1 MSQSA
6 LPWMHWSMLQTPA
19 LHAGTPLKTPHVL
32 PAHPALTQAAVPL
45 AMLHVP
51 PHVPQLRR
59 SLRRSV
65 SQPFSARLSQ
75 SPNPTLHANVH
86 APSLHAP
93 PALRAPVQERLQPP
107 QLRGLSAVPTSQ
119 PLPTFRSQSAK
130 PGSHV
135 PMLHLPR
142 RQPAVPWS
150 GAPHALPQPPQFF
163 GSLKASKQPPLQHV
177 CVVPEGLFGQSES
190 LKHIVVQMY
199 SLPES
204 TQRLPRTQLSFC
216 GRHTTHLPLVRSQRG
231 VLPLHMLSLMHAQ
244 GPSQPT

>member
-32 PAHPALTQAAVPL
+32 PQAPQFLMSASTADSHPLEAMASQSAKPLSQVMLHEPALQFATECGPSGQARAQLPHALGLLARFASHPFFPSPSQSPKPGLHVSTAHPALTQAAVPL

-86 APSLHAP
+86 
-93 PALRAPVQERLQPP
+93 
-107 QLRGLSAVPTSQ
+107 
-119 PLPTFRSQSAK
+119 
-130 PGSHV
+130 
-135 PMLHLPR
+135 
-142 RQPAVPWS
+142 
-150 GAPHALPQPPQFF
+150 
-163 GSLKASKQPPLQHV
+163 
-177 CVVPEGLFGQSES
+177 
-190 LKHIVVQMY
+190 
-199 SLPES
+199 
-204 TQRLPRTQLSFC
+204 
-216 GRHTTHLPLVRSQRG
+216 
-231 VLPLHMLSLMHAQ
+231 
-244 GPSQPT
+244 